1 MIVARFR
8 SGPDFLNAWF
18 DEGRLGGFFVPTR
31 RALEVGAVTP
41 VEIRFEDGKVFRTRC
56 RVVWRRVGG
65 DAHLPAGLGL
75 EFLSTEGHVRD
86 LLLAYAKGRPIPYRE
101 RSSRRVPA
109 EVQVVFKYPGGR
121 ISAASE
127 DLSAGGVLLRTGE
140 VVPEGTRGTAIL
152 KRPGRVLGLRVP
164 AVVARCVE
172 GPPAGIGLRFEP
184 ADARQTDEIRAL
196 IRRVLKGRKPSGA
209 LVTPVLGGGTKR

>member
-1 MIVARFR
+1 MIVARYR
-8 SGPDFLNAWF
+8 TGQDFLGAWF

-41 VEIRFEDGKVFRTRC
+41 VEVRFEDGKIFRTRC

-65 DAHLPAGLGL
+65 DPHLPAGLGL

-86 LLLAYAKGRPIPYRE
+86 LLLDYAQGRPIPYRE
-101 RSSRRVPA
+101 RTSRRVPA

-121 ISAASE
+121 VAAASE
-127 DLSAGGVLLRTGE
+127 DLSTGGVFLRTTE
-140 VVPEGTRGTAIL
+140 VVPEGTRGTAVL
-152 KRPGRVLGLRVP
+152 KRPGRILGLRIP

-172 GPPAGIGLRFEP
+172 GPPPGLGLRFELTDP
-184 ADARQTDEIRAL
+184 RQTEEIRAL
-196 IRRVLKGRKPSGA
+196 IRRVLKTRKPAGA
-209 LVTPVLGGGTKR
+209 LVTPVLSRESKH